1 MRKFLTLT
9 AALAAIPFLGL
20 AAQAAP
26 CVPGSVAS
34 YEALGA
40 TGCSVGP
47 VTFSSINVTWNAG
60 VDHEATATF
69 NPVIFTGPT
78 GETEYGLAL
87 NFLSVANNGGVSDV
101 SWTYIA
107 SAQYLHDAILILN
120 SAVLG
125 EGSVAGATETITGP
139 ASGDTH
145 LEVINTPGNPVTT
158 DIAFFSP
165 TETVFVTKDSFN
177 FAGPSGFSTS
187 SVLTNAWSVTGGEVP
202 LPGALPLFVS
212 GLGALGFAGWRKRK
226 SAKGVAA

>member
-69 NPVIFTGPT
+69 NPVTFTGPT

-87 NFLSVANNGGVSDV
+87 NFLSTASNGGQSDV

-107 SAQYLHDAILILN
+107 SAQYLHDAVLILN
-120 SAVLG
+120 SAVVG
-125 EGSVAGATETITGP
+125 NAIAGATETITGP
-139 ASGDTH
+139 ASGDTN
-145 LEVINTPGNPVTT
+145 LAVINTSNNQANT

-177 FAGPSGFSTS
+177 FTGEGGFSTS
-187 SVLTNAWSVTGGEVP
+187 SVLINAWSVTGNEVP